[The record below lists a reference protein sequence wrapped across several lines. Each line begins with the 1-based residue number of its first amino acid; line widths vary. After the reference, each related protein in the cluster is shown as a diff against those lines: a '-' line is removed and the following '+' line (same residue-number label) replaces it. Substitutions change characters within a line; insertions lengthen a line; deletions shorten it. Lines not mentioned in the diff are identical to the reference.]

1 MPDLD
6 LILTNPINHQIEN
19 VLSIIWNPLTYITIK
34 RTIISFHSYLLIL
47 WHLWISTHYYQDHDC
62 VLERDWQHPHAICK
76 LTYNN
81 SPLHKQHSA
90 LDSTCIDPPSVMLHD
105 AKDDHKSISQLFKIL
120 YNEISFEGC
129 NMKSSSTFI
138 IFFIHLI
145 VSTIHYW
152 NKIWIV

>member
-1 MPDLD
+1 
-6 LILTNPINHQIEN
+6 
-19 VLSIIWNPLTYITIK
+19 
-34 RTIISFHSYLLIL
+34 
-47 WHLWISTHYYQDHDC
+47 
-62 VLERDWQHPHAICK
+62 
-76 LTYNN
+76 
-81 SPLHKQHSA
+81 
-90 LDSTCIDPPSVMLHD
+90 MLHD